1 MCDCKGYPQN
11 RVLDATD
18 GILGA
23 FLNQDDRTWVVPNQK
38 TPKFGRGIGTHG
50 NASRD
55 SLAGNRDLNSSIQR
69 FIGRGIGIHGDAF

>member
-1 MCDCKGYPQN
+1 MCDCKGYTQN

-50 NASRD
+50 NAV
-55 SLAGNRDLNSSIQR
+55 
-69 FIGRGIGIHGDAF
+69 

>member
-23 FLNQDDRTWVVPNQK
+23 FLNQESRPQP
-38 TPKFGRGIGTHG
+38 PKKEIIPEGDHPVKP
-50 NASRD
+50 RD
-55 SLAGNRDLNSSIQR
+55 SWKTRTDTGHRASMNRKS
-69 FIGRGIGIHGDAF
+69 A